1 MKMNEPKKVIDWD
14 ERRALYESDRVKRFR
29 DMGSKFNNLFLQFNS
44 LNDEAVSYGCSLLS
58 TPSVAAVYNRF
69 LDEPH
74 VYTFDQIITRLHPRT
89 VRRALKRLVR
99 FGVIIYDEDTKTWSL
114 HLEKGADY
122 R

>member
-1 MKMNEPKKVIDWD
+1 MSEPKKLIDWN
-14 ERRALYESDRVKRFR
+14 ERRAKQEAERVKRFR
-29 DMGSKFNNLFLQFNS
+29 DMGSKFNNLFLQFKS

-58 TPSVAAVYNRF
+58 TPSVAAVYDVF

-74 VYTFDQIITRLHPRT
+74 VYTFDQIIKRLHPRT
-89 VRRALKRLVR
+89 IRRALKRLER

-114 HLEKGADY
+114 HLEKGADH